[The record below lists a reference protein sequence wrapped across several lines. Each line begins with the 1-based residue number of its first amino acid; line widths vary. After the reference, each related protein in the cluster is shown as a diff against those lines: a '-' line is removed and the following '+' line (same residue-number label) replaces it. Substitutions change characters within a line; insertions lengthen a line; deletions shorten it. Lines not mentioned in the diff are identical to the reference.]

1 LVSWIVQN
9 QGDAA
14 LEPRSAWIPHGRFR
28 GDGRLPLSGS
38 LHPGESLRVAL
49 SVTVAE
55 PAGSVVENAFLILR
69 VACQGHLWGIFARM
83 RIEFDAQARPV
94 PIVELV
100 TTQSLQ

>member
-1 LVSWIVQN
+1 VSWVVQN
-9 QGDAA
+9 QGAAA

-38 LHPGESLRVAL
+38 LGPGELMRVSL
-49 SVTVAE
+49 SVTAAE
-55 PAGSVVENAFLILR
+55 AAGSVVENAFLILR
-69 VACQGHLWGIFARM
+69 VASQGQLWAIFARM